1 MKFPESLEASGL
13 AEAGPAD
20 HARNAFATPKNCPVC
35 QLALGMTIRI
45 NTDVIRNTSKEKF
58 FT

>member
-20 HARNAFATPKNCPVC
+20 HARNAFATPKKLSRLSAGAGNDNPY
-35 QLALGMTIRI
+35 QY
-45 NTDVIRNTSKEKF
+45 
-58 FT
+58 